1 MKRFL
6 EILIWK
12 FPKPVDQAIRV
23 GCGIFAGSMLVYGI
37 IKAIEGDGSDARAFL
52 LMGLMGA
59 AGMLARRTT

>member
-1 MKRFL
+1 
-6 EILIWK
+6 
-12 FPKPVDQAIRV
+12 
-23 GCGIFAGSMLVYGI
+23 MLVYGI